1 MTRIILVSRK
11 QISYRVGGDFQELD
25 DEQIF
30 KGRRFAKNFTLVVIF
45 CDAVLC
51 WQIYNLQKFSAYEE

>member
-45 CDAVLC
+45 LRRSFVLAN
-51 WQIYNLQKFSAYEE
+51 I